1 VCVVELHDEIACSW
15 CSLAYI
21 TRIIF
26 YVHVLYT
33 VETLFYI
40 LYCCY
45 IDRRPRDDTL
55 YNLSRFPYIFL
66 FLFYYFY
73 VAKFNPPTRQNTH
86 DIITRQLFEKRKR
99 EKESLIVCGI
109 FTSYIRTQRWK
120 RIRKGKK
127 KKETRSHLLLLV
139 SLSVGVNNCLLY
151 PI

>member
-1 VCVVELHDEIACSW
+1 MCVVELHDEIACSW

-66 FLFYYFY
+66 FLFHYFY

-109 FTSYIRTQRWK
+109 FTSYIRTQR
-120 RIRKGKK
+120 
-127 KKETRSHLLLLV
+127 
-139 SLSVGVNNCLLY
+139 
-151 PI
+151 